1 MKMTSERQGSQNVQH
16 GGTPWR
22 SSGYD
27 SAFSLLGA
35 QVQCL
40 GRGRGEKG
48 RDKILQASRKKKK
61 KNCPA
66 QEETENKSR
75 QDRTLDSERLFQSQ
89 QTSAREKLG
98 VGRAITMVKKQHSV
112 PATAC
117 KDTSR
122 QQACPRCPRHCP
134 QFSHKLKLPCPRGA

>member
-1 MKMTSERQGSQNVQH
+1 MVRTQRFHCWGLRFKAL
-16 GGTPWR
+16 GGAV
-22 SSGYD
+22 GEGED
-27 SAFSLLGA
+27 LASLPEEKKIN
-35 QVQCL
+35 CL
-40 GRGRGEKG
+40 
-48 RDKILQASRKKKK
+48 AH
-61 KNCPA
+61 
-66 QEETENKSR
+66 EETENKSR
-75 QDRTLDSERLFQSQ
+75 QYRTLDSEHLFQSQ

-98 VGRAITMVKKQHSV
+98 MGRAITMVKKQHGV

>member
-1 MKMTSERQGSQNVQH
+1 MSSMGELP
-16 GGTPWR
+16 GGPVVRTQRFHCWGLR
-22 SSGYD
+22 FNAWGR
-27 SAFSLLGA
+27 AG
-35 QVQCL
+35 
-40 GRGRGEKG
+40 GRGGGIRSCKPPGK
-48 RDKILQASRKKKK
+48 KKKK

-89 QTSAREKLG
+89 QNSAREKLG